1 MPIQDNDPENYKR
14 PRWDPSLLENEDGDD
29 DIVDDDSDDDDSEE
43 DEDSSSSSDDE
54 EACAER
60 NQRLRTETAQLI
72 RAERIAVEAFR
83 QEEYALREQIRQD
96 TRQIVART
104 ELLREQRHRDI
115 QLLDNIRE
123 NARARALE
131 DRAVGRSENPGV
143 PVSFGGHNL
152 PPLVDIGLT
161 DPPRS
166 AAPRGTTGLE
176 DSDVQTAGDHPLG
189 EHITKASVKQADTS
203 TDHYAELSTTNWT
216 DDIVI

>member
-1 MPIQDNDPENYKR
+1 MPIQDTDPENYKR
-14 PRWDPSLLENEDGDD
+14 PRWDPSLLENEDGDDDIVDD

-104 ELLREQRHRDI
+104 ELLREQRHRDM
-115 QLLDNIRE
+115 QLLANIRE

-152 PPLVDIGLT
+152 PPLVDIGL
-161 DPPRS
+161 
-166 AAPRGTTGLE
+166 
-176 DSDVQTAGDHPLG
+176 SDLHP
-189 EHITKASVKQADTS
+189 
-203 TDHYAELSTTNWT
+203 
-216 DDIVI
+216 